1 LQIIDAA
8 IAAAEKL
15 GKQGLAL
22 GLFYEARA
30 RIAGLM
36 GDLPAFEQFA
46 ERCAAA
52 YTKARNPLLG
62 AKVARLIEEARQQEL
77 GPIDP
82 IGEADQLIAT
92 QTQVEYETI
101 YSRMQECVDMSDRA
115 RVALTLLLQTLE
127 SFNGYL
133 FAMSEDGISL
143 LAGLPETMPEDEMFA
158 WARGWLEA
166 ELNSEADVTAT
177 IEYDEEDGE
186 HGGAGSGPIARFIDQ
201 DGRTYEPLPLV
212 AHQNGQAQVA
222 ALLVFH
228 LSAGPRTLPDKKLV
242 SEIAEQL
249 IEHAETS

>member
-1 LQIIDAA
+1 LKIINAA
-8 IAAAEKL
+8 IAGAEKL
-15 GKQGLAL
+15 GKEGLAL
-22 GLFYEARA
+22 GTFYEARA
-30 RIAGLM
+30 RIASLM
-36 GDLPAFEQFA
+36 GDLAAFEQFA

-77 GPIDP
+77 GPIEP

-92 QTQVEYETI
+92 QTQVEYDTI

-127 SFNGYL
+127 SFSGYL
-133 FAMSEDGISL
+133 FGMSEDGISL

-158 WARGWLEA
+158 WARSWLEV

-186 HGGAGSGPIARFIDQ
+186 HGAGGAEPIARFTDQ
-201 DGRTYEPLPLV
+201 DGKSFEPLSLV
-212 AHQNGQAQVA
+212 THRNGQAHIA

-228 LSAGPRTLPDKKLV
+228 LGSGPRTLPDKKLV

-249 IEHAETS
+249 LEHANG